1 MIHEGGL
8 RAPERKPL
16 NLDSKEFWDD
26 KELDNELRRQFDV
39 CHSCRR
45 CFNLCDSFPK
55 LFDLIDEAETM
66 ELDSVNS
73 KNFEKVVDACT
84 LCDMCFMVSC
94 PYVPPHEFAIDIP
107 SLFIRYKAQNKNKV
121 GIIESQ
127 LSKTDQNGKIGLSF
141 SKIFNWITDR
151 NNKLFRFILK
161 KIASIEINIRLPKYN
176 SKNFFNVIKKKS
188 QLIEHSR
195 GKANKI
201 IIFSTCYVGYNDSEI
216 GKALIKVLDKNNIY
230 YEEGYTECCKM
241 PQLEQGKVKEV
252 KSAAERTARKL
263 LKKIEEGYKVVAP
276 IASCALMLKSHW
288 PLLCPGNEEVIKLSK
303 NTMDIDEFL
312 FDLHNNGK
320 LNLNFKSLNKEITLH
335 TACHSR
341 AQNIGSKSYT
351 LLNLITKEKN
361 VNVEK
366 CSGHGGTWGI
376 KSKWN
381 KTAKKVGLPAARQVF
396 KKEGNIVASTC
407 PLAALHLK
415 DINDEKKLA
424 KYEDKIY
431 HPIELL
437 ASAYTDG
444 VYDEKSST

>member
-1 MIHEGGL
+1 MIQEGGL

-16 NLDSKEFWDD
+16 NLDSENFWDEKDLD
-26 KELDNELRRQFDV
+26 KELRRQFDV

-55 LFDLIDEAETM
+55 LFDLIDDSETM

-73 KNFEKVVDACT
+73 KSFDGIVDACT

-121 GIIESQ
+121 GIIEGQ
-127 LSKTDQNGKIGLSF
+127 LSKTDLNGKIGLSF
-141 SKIFNWITDR
+141 SKIINWLTNK
-151 NNKLFRFILK
+151 NNKFFRLILK

-176 SKNFFNVIKKKS
+176 SKNFFNVIRKKS
-188 QLIEHSR
+188 LTTNLNREQSS
-195 GKANKI
+195 KI
-201 IIFSTCYVGYNDSEI
+201 IIFSTCYVGYNDSDI
-216 GKALIKVLDKNNIY
+216 GKALLKVLDKNNIF

-241 PQLEQGKVKEV
+241 PQLEQGRVEEV
-252 KSAAERTARKL
+252 KSAAERTAKKL
-263 LKKIEEGYKVVAP
+263 LAKIAEGYKVVAP

-288 PLLCPGNEEVIKLSK
+288 PLLCPENKKVQQLSQ

-312 FDLHNNGK
+312 FDLHNRGE
-320 LNLNFKSLNKEITLH
+320 LDLDFKPLNKNITLH

-341 AQNIGSKSYT
+341 AQNIGSKSFS
-351 LLNLITKEKN
+351 LLNLVTKEKN
-361 VNVEK
+361 INVEK

-381 KTAKKVGLPAARQVF
+381 KTAKKVGLTAARQVF
-396 KKEGNIVASTC
+396 KKEDNILVSTC
-407 PLAALHLK
+407 PLAALHLQ
-415 DINDEKKLA
+415 DINDEKKISNH
-424 KYEDKIY
+424 KEKIY
-431 HPIELL
+431 HPLEVL
-437 ASAYTDG
+437 ANSYSIGKINDKNNT
-444 VYDEKSST
+444 